1 MPSNPFRLSREPW
14 HPFGGVGE
22 YPCSGLS
29 ERVSP
34 LCPRGYGDLDA
45 LDRRGPTW
53 VRTSSFP
60 CPIGTG
66 TETSFRGFEST
77 DSVSFSL
84 RKLRRHR
91 PPALVAELRH
101 IEVAHTARGTG
112 SIGNRAR
119 PEPSS
124 CNDQAS
130 THDQHHEPQQAVS
143 NPGEIVGSHDPTGEG
158 RAVQHKDSGEAEEK
172 ETDNEENDA
181 LNQVRVSRLGG
192 RLENLRGFHTPR
204 YASCRECVSP
214 ASQRTG

>member
-91 PPALVAELRH
+91 LPALVAELRH
-101 IEVAHTARGTG
+101 SEVAHTARGTG

-130 THDQHHEPQQAVS
+130 THDQHHEPQQAYPIPARLS
-143 NPGEIVGSHDPTGEG
+143 EATTPPG
-158 RAVQHKDSGEAEEK
+158 RA
-172 ETDNEENDA
+172 A
-181 LNQVRVSRLGG
+181 LSSTKTAARQRR
-192 RLENLRGFHTPR
+192 RKPITRRTTP
-204 YASCRECVSP
+204 
-214 ASQRTG
+214 